1 MDMDGIVSSD
11 FRKVIENCRLKYILQ
26 YKGRLDRIPDIY
38 KDLEPIEGAI
48 KAVNK
53 ILEND
58 NFETFFYLL
67 RHGITL
73 MGGIYLMKFSL
84 FKQFYFILQISD
96 FSVRCKFFLPISIE
110 LIYSNFTIS
119 IW

>member
-1 MDMDGIVSSD
+1 MDGIVSSD

-84 FKQFYFILQISD
+84 FKQFYFILQI
-96 FSVRCKFFLPISIE
+96 
-110 LIYSNFTIS
+110 
-119 IW
+119 